1 MSALGHACLNG
12 TTAHLVP
19 LKIARRFRFRLAF
32 HLRSQGAEFNFASP
46 DSED

>member
-1 MSALGHACLNG
+1 MSAVGHGCVNG
-12 TTAHLVP
+12 TTAHRVP
-19 LKIARRFRFRLAF
+19 LEIARRFRLAF

>member
-19 LKIARRFRFRLAF
+19 LKIAWRFRLAF
-32 HLRSQGAEFNFASP
+32 HLRSQGAEFNFASS
-46 DSED
+46 DNED